1 MTQIGNVL
9 DIIEVKQDL
18 DQMKLNDIVRDWEIP
33 YENLLTRRSVAVF
46 FLTPSDEK
54 KLSEIWNQLSKYE
67 DFHYRENTEKILSN
81 LDYRIEF
88 K

>member
-9 DIIEVKQDL
+9 DIMEVKQDL
-18 DQMKLNDIVRDWEIP
+18 DQMKLNGIVRDWEIP

-46 FLTPSDEK
+46 FLTPSDEE
-54 KLSEIWNQLSKYE
+54 KLSEIWSQLSKYE
-67 DFHYRENTEKILSN
+67 DFHYRENTEKRLSK